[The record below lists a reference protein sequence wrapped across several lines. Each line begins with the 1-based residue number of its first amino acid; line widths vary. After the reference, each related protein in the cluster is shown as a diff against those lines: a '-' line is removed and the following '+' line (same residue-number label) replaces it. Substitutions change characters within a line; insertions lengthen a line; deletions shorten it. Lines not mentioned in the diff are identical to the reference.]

1 MTTRPR
7 RPNNP
12 LQSLPLD
19 AQDDELIAAARAA
32 MRQHYRPFWHT
43 VAAALRS
50 SDGRIFTGVHLGATV
65 GRLSI
70 CAEAIALGRAIMEGG
85 VRPGG
90 PLLRTAVAVRHPKP
104 DEAGEIALVSPCGA
118 CREMIA
124 DYAPGAEVIVPG
136 PDGAPLKLP
145 IATLLPLPYQ
155 R

>member
-32 MRQHYRPFWHT
+32 MRQHYRPVWHT

-65 GRLSI
+65 GRL
-70 CAEAIALGRAIMEGG
+70 
-85 VRPGG
+85 
-90 PLLRTAVAVRHPKP
+90 
-104 DEAGEIALVSPCGA
+104 
-118 CREMIA
+118 
-124 DYAPGAEVIVPG
+124 
-136 PDGAPLKLP
+136 
-145 IATLLPLPYQ
+145 
-155 R
+155 